1 MGDSSSIPIPTSV
14 KLACKLTRIARIAP
28 KSLNPQY
35 YFQLLEVIHTIELM
49 RGCKSWPPFFGGVGE
64 EWRGR
69 GPLSCFRPCLLRA
82 MQKMAA
88 AAMLGPS
95 WARAHGG
102 AALLCSR
109 QPLPPDAQ
117 TSTVATKGCAM
128 PEWNVR
134 ELILTLYSGLCLFS
148 SRFST
153 TNKITFWKY

>member
-35 YFQLLEVIHTIELM
+35 YFQLLEVIHTIEVNERLQVLASLFWGGGWGVK
-49 RGCKSWPPFFGGVGE
+49 RAGPPFLLQ
-64 EWRGR
+64 
-69 GPLSCFRPCLLRA
+69 PL
-82 MQKMAA
+82 QKMAA
-88 AAMLGPS
+88 AATLGPS

-102 AALLCSR
+102 AALLCGR

-134 ELILTLYSGLCLFS
+134 ELILTPYSGLCLFS
-148 SRFST
+148 SCFST